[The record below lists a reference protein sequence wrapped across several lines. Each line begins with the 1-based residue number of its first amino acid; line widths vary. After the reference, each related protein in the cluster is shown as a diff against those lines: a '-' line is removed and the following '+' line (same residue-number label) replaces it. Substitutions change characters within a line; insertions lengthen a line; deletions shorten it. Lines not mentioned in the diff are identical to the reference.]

1 MKKLIILLI
10 LFTLTACENSNE
22 DADNQ
27 NTGLKASLE
36 DFSPLNNKDCT
47 GTLSYLDYGG
57 KDKRYTIPALAKISL
72 KSPNTIR
79 YAIEYPKEPR
89 MNSKEKIRLS
99 DGGQKIDGN
108 VIINRELK
116 PDGSLSLS
124 TEESG
129 KDNNQAATIRTTY
142 TISDAKFTIRKDF
155 KLVDATEYVN
165 RNEFVFSAETN
176 D

>member
-1 MKKLIILLI
+1 
-10 LFTLTACENSNE
+10 
-22 DADNQ
+22 
-27 NTGLKASLE
+27 
-36 DFSPLNNKDCT
+36 
-47 GTLSYLDYGG
+47 
-57 KDKRYTIPALAKISL
+57 
-72 KSPNTIR
+72 
-79 YAIEYPKEPR
+79 

-108 VIINRELK
+108 VLINRELK

-165 RNEFVFSAETN
+165 HNEFVFSAETN
-176 D
+176 E